1 MRVVV
6 RARRRTPRTR
16 MKQRKASARR
26 SDCGVQHG
34 TRPANCLAP
43 PSVGCRCM
51 QRTVGSGG
59 VGTFDELWEG
69 VAEVSLGFKD
79 VPIVCVNVNG
89 YYDSFQ
95 QMLERSFADKLI
107 YRPPNDLLGMES
119 TASVSVCG
127 CILLQCV
134 RMSSLLPLAGASG
147 LSQRRLECT
156 CHAYACS
163 YSMAWICASWH
174 AHASTLCMLLLI
186 HTSPTVM
193 PYSRGCACTHCDAHA

>member
-1 MRVVV
+1 
-6 RARRRTPRTR
+6 
-16 MKQRKASARR
+16 
-26 SDCGVQHG
+26 
-34 TRPANCLAP
+34 
-43 PSVGCRCM
+43 M

-95 QMLERSFADKLI
+95 QMLERAFADKLI

-127 CILLQCV
+127 CILLRCV
-134 RMSSLLPLAGASG
+134 RMSSLLPLAANPPKHHIMRIVSAA
-147 LSQRRLECT
+147 LPMS
-156 CHAYACS
+156 HFKS
-163 YSMAWICASWH
+163 V
-174 AHASTLCMLLLI
+174 
-186 HTSPTVM
+186 TSHFKRV
-193 PYSRGCACTHCDAHA
+193 